1 LHRNNA
7 QNFISEQ
14 MTVFWLAI
22 GLTASVFGLTF
33 AQNNSVPQVKIT
45 MTINSLTDT
54 TFSYIVPVKLS
65 HIFKKYKRFPA
76 ITKTNET
83 ETWNKPGLT
92 RTVYFEDGTTVKES
106 LISVIPSKS
115 FSYEI
120 DNFTSP
126 LRKLAKKV
134 EGEWIF
140 TDLGNGQTKIEW
152 TYKIIP
158 KNGLTKQLIKWFILK
173 DLNVL
178 LTNAVTILK
187 QDLESGEY
195 RNAYR

>member
-1 LHRNNA
+1 
-7 QNFISEQ
+7 
-14 MTVFWLAI
+14 MTVFWLTI
-22 GLTASVFGLTF
+22 GLTLGIFSLTF
-33 AQNNSVPQVKIT
+33 AQSKSVPQVKIT
-45 MTINSLTDT
+45 MTINSPIDT
-54 TFSYIVPVKLS
+54 AFNYIVPVKLS

-76 ITKTNET
+76 IIKTNET

-92 RTVYFEDGTTVKES
+92 RTVYFEDGTTVQEK

-178 LTNAVTILK
+178 LTNAVTIIK
-187 QDLESGEY
+187 QDLE
-195 RNAYR
+195 R

>member
-1 LHRNNA
+1 
-7 QNFISEQ
+7 
-14 MTVFWLAI
+14 MTVFWLTI
-22 GLTASVFGLTF
+22 GLTLGIFSLTF
-33 AQNNSVPQVKIT
+33 AQSKSVPQVKIT
-45 MTINSLTDT
+45 MTINSPIVTA
-54 TFSYIVPVKLS
+54 FNYIVPVKLA

-76 ITKTNET
+76 IIKTNET

-92 RTVYFEDGTTVKES
+92 RTVFFEDGTTVQER

-115 FSYEI
+115 FSYQI

-158 KNGLTKQLIKWFILK
+158 KNGFTKQLIKWFVLK

-178 LTNAVTILK
+178 LTNAVTIIK
-187 QDLESGEY
+187 QDLD
-195 RNAYR
+195 R

>member
-1 LHRNNA
+1 
-7 QNFISEQ
+7 
-14 MTVFWLAI
+14 MTVFWLTI
-22 GLTASVFGLTF
+22 GLTVSVFGLTF
-33 AQNNSVPQVKIT
+33 AQNKSVPQVKIT
-45 MTINSLTDT
+45 MTINSPTDT
-54 TFSYIVPVKLS
+54 AFNYIVPVKLS
-65 HIFKKYKRFPA
+65 HIFKGYKRFPA

-83 ETWNKPGLT
+83 ETWDKPGLT
-92 RTVYFEDGTTVKES
+92 RTVYFEDGTTVQES

-158 KNGLTKQLIKWFILK
+158 KNGLTKQLIKWFVLK